1 MPQKDKR
8 LSADKWRAAFDK
20 EGRLTGLDAVLNA
33 VQQGVSVPAPSRL
46 LELLAQVAT
55 HGILLLQDCFCCA
68 ARSECT
74 QR

>member
-33 VQQGVSVPAPSRL
+33 VQQGVSVPAPNRL
-46 LELLAQVAT
+46 LELLAQAT
-55 HGILLLQDCFCCA
+55 HGVLLL
-68 ARSECT
+68 
-74 QR
+74 